1 MVDLLIDEPS
11 RPFERIGRVVAK
23 GALHAFESRTSK
35 AMFLQ
40 ERLRE
45 EAAGMNADAV
55 INVSVGTEGMIGR
68 RRIVVRGV
76 AIRYT
81 NGPGSG
87 R

>member
-11 RPFERIGRVVAK
+11 RPFERLGRVAAK
-23 GALHAFESRTSK
+23 GALHAFESRTTK
-35 AMFLQ
+35 ARFLQ

-45 EAAGMNADAV
+45 EAEQMHADAV
-55 INVSVGTEGMIGR
+55 INVTVATQGVIGR

-81 NGPGSG
+81 NGPEVAP
-87 R
+87 